1 MKDVLIITPG
11 NDHPKVVLDK
21 GNNIF
26 EITGKS
32 LPEDVNEFFD
42 PIVNWLREYAKN
54 PNPET
59 KLVLNLEYYN
69 SATVRKIVDILVVL
83 ESMHNAGKAVKVH
96 WIFEESD
103 EMMGE
108 NGEDFKQTVNIPF
121 EITSYRQID

>member
-1 MKDVLIITPG
+1 MRDVFYIEPS

-21 GNNIF
+21 VNNTF

-32 LPEDVNEFFD
+32 LPEDVNEFYD
-42 PIVNWLREYAKN
+42 PIVAWIREYAKN

-59 KLVLNLEYYN
+59 VFVLNLEYYN

-83 ESMHNAGKAVKVH
+83 ESMHKAGKIVKVR

-108 NGEDFKQTVNIPF
+108 NGEDFMHTVNIPF
-121 EITSYRQID
+121 EITSYRQDD

>member
-1 MKDVLIITPG
+1 MKDVFYIEPS

-21 GNNIF
+21 ANNTF
-26 EITGKS
+26 EVIGKS
-32 LPEDVNEFFD
+32 LPEDVNEFYD
-42 PIVNWLREYAKN
+42 PIVAWLREYSKN

-59 KLVLNLEYYN
+59 VFVLNLEYYN

-83 ESMHNAGKAVKVH
+83 EGMYKSGHQVKVR

-108 NGEDFKQTVNIPF
+108 NGEDFRQTVNIPF
-121 EITSYRQID
+121 EITSYRQEE